1 LTARKLTGVLVLALA
16 ALLPTGASAA
26 IKTNAPNH
34 RYVPGEALV
43 RYAPSTDAS
52 ERRALR
58 SAADVDF
65 EESLGLARTQLVKFD
80 GSVRDAVAR
89 LEGQPGVA
97 YAQPNYVY
105 HALAAAPNDTHF
117 GHLWGLGATPGV
129 GALPAWDRSL
139 GAGQVIAV
147 VDTGVDLTHP
157 DLVPNLWSGP
167 GGIHGHDF
175 VDNDDVPDDFNLHG
189 SHVAGTA
196 AAVANNSLGVAGVAP
211 QAQIMGVRVLDAE
224 GGGPSSAIANG
235 IAFAA
240 NAGAG
245 VINLSLGGPAGGG
258 DQAMSDA
265 ITLAEARG
273 AVVVAAA
280 GNGGDDG
287 VGDNNDAA
295 PITPCNLP
303 NANVICVAA
312 VTKTGARS
320 EFSNFGAA
328 SVDLGAPGGDG
339 SGNPDDDILSAKPA
353 WAALFSEN
361 FQTGSD
367 GWTAS
372 GTGAVWGLA
381 GSGIDG
387 ESATDSPGGNYQNNT
402 NSQFQ
407 HTGINLTGQR
417 GCRLDFFLRLNGV
430 EDDVDING
438 DPVDAVGVGVAA
450 TSLLGQE
457 FSGSTPPLTFAGVE
471 FAIPGADNQSDV
483 KPIFTFRSDSSV
495 NGDGAYVDDYNLLCR
510 GSSYPNTIASDA
522 AADGGDYTAIAG
534 TSMASPHVAGVAAL
548 VRAVDPGATPAQI
561 VQALRNGAKPAAGMA
576 GVTVTGGV
584 VDAIGAMDA
593 SLAIPNPQPPP
604 TAPKRPSFGKVKVS
618 KKGVVTLVVKGDAGN
633 TGVLTLTANIK
644 AARVRNVGRKT
655 FRIRSTGKATVKVKL
670 KKPALKQLKRKRKLK
685 VKAKAVVKNAAGLTS
700 SRTKTIRLKLTRRRR

>member
-1 LTARKLTGVLVLALA
+1 M
-16 ALLPTGASAA
+16 
-26 IKTNAPNH
+26 
-34 RYVPGEALV
+34 
-43 RYAPSTDAS
+43 RYAPGTDVS
-52 ERRALR
+52 ERRDLR

-80 GSVRDAVAR
+80 GSVRDAIAR
-89 LEGQPGVA
+89 LESQPDVV

-105 HALAAAPNDTHF
+105 HAFAAAPNDTHF

-196 AAVANNSLGVAGVAP
+196 AAVANNALGVAGVAP
-211 QAQIMGVRVLDAE
+211 QAQIMGVRVLDAD

-265 ITLAEARG
+265 ITLAEAKG

-303 NANVICVAA
+303 NANLICVAA

-320 EFSNFGAA
+320 DFSNFGSS

-339 SGNPDDDILSAKPA
+339 SGDPDDDILSAKPA
-353 WAALFSEN
+353 WAPLFSED
-361 FQTGSD
+361 FETGSD

-372 GTGAVWGLA
+372 HASGLDWGLA
-381 GSGIDG
+381 GEGIDG
-387 ESATDSPGGNYQNNT
+387 ESATDSPGGDYQNST
-402 NSQFQ
+402 DSQFL
-407 HTGINLTGQR
+407 HTGINLSGQR
-417 GCRLDFFLRLNGV
+417 GCRLDSFLRLNGV

-450 TSLLGQE
+450 TSLLGE
-457 FSGSTPPLTFAGVE
+457 EFAGDSGLFFERVE

-483 KPIFTFRSDSSV
+483 KPIFTFRSDTSV
-495 NGDGAYVDDYNLLCR
+495 VGDGAYVDDYNLLCR
-510 GSSYPNTIASDA
+510 GSSYPNTIGGDG

-548 VRAVDPGATPAQI
+548 VRAVDPGATPAQV

-593 SLAIPNPQPPP
+593 SLAIPNPQPQPPPP
-604 TAPKRPSFGKVKVS
+604 TRPKRPSFSKVRVS
-618 KKGVVTLVVKGDAGN
+618 RKGVVTLVVKGDAGN
-633 TGVLTLTANIK
+633 SGVLTLTANIT

-655 FRIRSTGKATVKVKL
+655 FRIRSTGRATIKVKL
-670 KKPALKQLKRKRKLK
+670 KKPASKQLKRKRKLK

-700 SRTKTIRLKLTRRRR
+700 SRTATLRLKLPRRR